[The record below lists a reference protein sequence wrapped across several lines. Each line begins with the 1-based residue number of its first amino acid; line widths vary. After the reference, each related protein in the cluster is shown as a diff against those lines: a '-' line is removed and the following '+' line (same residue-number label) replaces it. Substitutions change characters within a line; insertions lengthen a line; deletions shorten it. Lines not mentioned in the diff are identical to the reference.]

1 MSLEE
6 KQLFAAYIQSK
17 TTREQIINAIDN
29 VTMAA
34 YTGNVI
40 ITGEEGMDTMTLAK
54 NLIKEVQQT
63 DSNFSGKIA
72 KISGTSL
79 NRKDVSEILDKL
91 SNGALIIQSAGAL
104 KKETVDKIRNGL
116 EQEKSGIIVVMEDTK
131 KAMRKLLKSNEV
143 LKECFTIRIDIEAL
157 DNDTLVEIA
166 KEYAR
171 EQECSIDAFGV
182 LALHTC
188 IAERQTSDH
197 AVTVAEVK
205 EMVDEAIWSAN
216 RKTIG
221 HFFDILLA
229 KRYDDEDMIILREK
243 DFI

>member
-1 MSLEE
+1 MSPEE
-6 KQLFAAYIQSK
+6 KQLFGAYIQSK
-17 TTREQIINAIDN
+17 PTKEQIINAIDN
-29 VTMAA
+29 ITMAS

-40 ITGEEGMDTMTLAK
+40 ITGEEGMDTLTLAK

-79 NRKDVSEILDKL
+79 NRKDVAEIMGKL
-91 SNGALIIQSAGAL
+91 SNGALIIQKAGTL
-104 KKETVDKIRNGL
+104 KKETADKIRNSL
-116 EQEKSGIIVVMEDTK
+116 EQEGNGIIVVLEDTK
-131 KAMRKLLKSNEV
+131 KAMNKLLKSNEV
-143 LKECFTIRIDIEAL
+143 LKECFTIRIDVEAL

-166 KEYAR
+166 KEYAK
-171 EQECSIDAFGV
+171 EQEYSIDTMGV

-205 EMVDEAIWSAN
+205 ELVDEAIASAN
-216 RKTIG
+216 RKTLG
-221 HFFDILLA
+221 HFFDVLLA